1 MAEIRETCYEHDA
14 DFDYGCVTT
23 NEGVWIRKIIK
34 LSEEYPDQVLI
45 KQLPEDN
52 HDYLMAQVPTSW
64 FVIRPPKKMN
74 LSEEQKGALRE
85 RMAAAREKRL
95 GKEV

>member
-1 MAEIRETCYEHDA
+1 MTEIRETCYDHDA
-14 DFDYGCVTT
+14 DFDYGCITT

-45 KQLPEDN
+45 TKRPEDN
-52 HDYLMAQVPTSW
+52 QSYLVAQVPKSW

-74 LSEEQKGALRE
+74 LSEEQKDALRD
-85 RMAAAREKRL
+85 RMAKAREKR
-95 GKEV
+95 KEN